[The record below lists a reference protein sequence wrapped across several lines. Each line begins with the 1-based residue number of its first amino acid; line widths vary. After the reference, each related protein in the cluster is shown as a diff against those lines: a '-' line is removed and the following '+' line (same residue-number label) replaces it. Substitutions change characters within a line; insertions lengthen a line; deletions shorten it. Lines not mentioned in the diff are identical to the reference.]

1 MNTRSEIRIMAFTS
15 MRFLSFV
22 FLCQNWVTT
31 LNAEKGIEAT
41 NQGYGRLG
49 TSMTL
54 KYNTGKEK
62 WSVCYWYRY
71 EAGESADDAE
81 NGMFINANGAVTGLA
96 TNTFLVLFSGGG
108 HLLVWRANPSIRRA
122 HVLQFWEYR

>member
-1 MNTRSEIRIMAFTS
+1 MAFTS

-108 HLLVWRANPSIRRA
+108 DIYWSGGQI
-122 HVLQFWEYR
+122 LQSGGRKYYNFWSTEREIN

>member
-1 MNTRSEIRIMAFTS
+1 MAFTS
-15 MRFLSFV
+15 LRFLPFV
-22 FLCQNWVTT
+22 LLCQNWVTT
-31 LNAEKGIEAT
+31 VNAEKGIEAT

-96 TNTFLVLFSGGG
+96 TNTFIELFSRGGG
-108 HLLVWRANPSIRRA
+108 TFIGLEGKSFNP
-122 HVLQFWEYR
+122 Y

>member
-1 MNTRSEIRIMAFTS
+1 MENP
-15 MRFLSFV
+15 V

-122 HVLQFWEYR
+122 QVLQFWEYR